1 MYIYTYI
8 YIQSLFFPPPGP
20 ALPRDRA
27 KLDWIREKATRIPS
41 FYVEQLLAFLDI
53 RDPVSFF
60 SGRGK
65 KKKYDDQSTR
75 ARLEFYRLIDR
86 CLGTVYCA
94 PTDNFEN
101 KYIGEDV
108 WRSRR
113 FVRSRKKNE
122 EE

>member
-1 MYIYTYI
+1 MYIYI

-53 RDPVSFF
+53 RDSVSFF

-65 KKKYDDQSTR
+65 KKNMTINR
-75 ARLEFYRLIDR
+75 LARD
-86 CLGTVYCA
+86 
-94 PTDNFEN
+94 
-101 KYIGEDV
+101 
-108 WRSRR
+108 
-113 FVRSRKKNE
+113 
-122 EE
+122 